1 MTENYIFKNQTL
13 MRLYETVNSKIVANL
28 KNTEHI
34 HAVLYP
40 YIKAVIDD
48 NEAYQEGQ
56 LSSWYPFR
64 AITDHISG
72 KKDFERMNQEASVSF
87 SLYMYIYH

>member
-13 MRLYETVNSKIVANL
+13 MRLYETVNSKTVANL
-28 KNTEHI
+28 KCTDHI
-34 HAVLYP
+34 HSVLYP
-40 YIKAVIDD
+40 YIRAVIDD
-48 NEAYQEGQ
+48 KEAYQEGL

-64 AITDHISG
+64 AISIHANG
-72 KKDFERMNQEASVSF
+72 NKEYERMNPEVSVSF